1 MNIFVLD
8 MEPRVAAS
16 YHVDKHVPKMI
27 VESAQLLSTAHH
39 ILDGE
44 KPAIYKISNKNHPC
58 NIWLR
63 QSKSNYQWLWNLTV
77 GLVDEYHVRY
87 GDRVHKTETILNL
100 LQEPPVHAPDVGL
113 TPFAQAMPDEFKR
126 SCAVEAYRGY
136 YLGAKRAFASWKTQA
151 PAWWY

>member
-8 MEPRVAAS
+8 MEPRVAAA

-63 QSKSNYQWLWNLTV
+63 ESKSNYHWLWELAT
-77 GLVDEYHVRY
+77 GLVEEYHLRY
-87 GDRVHKTETILNL
+87 GSKTHKTEAVLDVL
-100 LQEPPVHAPDVGL
+100 REAPVNAPAVGL
-113 TPFAQAMPDEFKR
+113 TPFAQAMPDEYK
-126 SCAVEAYRGY
+126 SECPVTAYRGY
-136 YLGAKRAFASWKTQA
+136 YRGAKRDFATWKTTV
-151 PAWWY
+151 PAWW